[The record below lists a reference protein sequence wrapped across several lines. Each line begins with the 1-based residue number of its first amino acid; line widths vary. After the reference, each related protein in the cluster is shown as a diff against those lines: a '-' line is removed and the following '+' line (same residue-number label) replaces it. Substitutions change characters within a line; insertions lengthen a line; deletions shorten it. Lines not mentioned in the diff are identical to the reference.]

1 MKQFF
6 LILLIFFW
14 AFFLFFFEKNTISH
28 PWVTHSWVLVSSG
41 ISTLSGKIQEISS
54 RVQYILD
61 DTEVQNTLSRITKNR
76 PKYPQDDAVF
86 MNREKLLPLQKD
98 RSYYTEWTVETPGE
112 DDRWA
117 RRIIEGK
124 GWELYFT
131 DNHYKS
137 FTRVR

>member
-1 MKQFF
+1 M
-6 LILLIFFW
+6 
-14 AFFLFFFEKNTISH
+14 
-28 PWVTHSWVLVSSG
+28 VSSG
-41 ISTLSGKIQEISS
+41 ISASSGKIQEISS
-54 RVQYILD
+54 RVQDILE
-61 DTEVQNTLSRITKNR
+61 DTEVQNTLSRIAKNR
-76 PKYPQDDAVF
+76 PKYSQDDAVF

-137 FTRVR
+137 FTRVH